1 VEVAPTAVEA
11 VALTA
16 QVEVREVRATTYQ
29 RLITPKELQDK
40 DLLVVLLLLVLATLL
55 VVAVELVVLVE
66 TLQALL
72 LELVVLE

>member
-1 VEVAPTAVEA
+1 VAAEVTVAAV

-55 VVAVELVVLVE
+55 VVVVELVELVE
-66 TLQALL
+66 TLRVLP